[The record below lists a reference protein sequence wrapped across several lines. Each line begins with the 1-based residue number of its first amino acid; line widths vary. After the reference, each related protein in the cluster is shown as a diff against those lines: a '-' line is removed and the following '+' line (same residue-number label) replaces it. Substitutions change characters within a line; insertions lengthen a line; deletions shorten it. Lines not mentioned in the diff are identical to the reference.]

1 MTLTL
6 THLTPNVPVEKVLID
21 GEEVEFSFIDEETG
35 EEFTSEEF
43 FVEFEVSEE
52 DEELALELNS
62 LGIDIEDVDL
72 SEVDDAEEKIIE
84 ALDELDEELAEDFL
98 DVVDGDVTEEEIEDL
113 FEDEDAFETL
123 IEENDEVIAIIVDA
137 VNEADDDV
145 KEQFEEEVNI
155 FEDEAYNDYIA
166 AGSNIDTEDRRV
178 IVAAA
183 ATATV
188 AAAAA
193 RPTAPPPPAPKPPP
207 PMPSGP
213 MPSPTPSVGGSSAS
227 VSAPSSGGSGGGGSS
242 SSAKKTRRFGRRN

>member
-1 MTLTL
+1 M
-6 THLTPNVPVEKVLID
+6 
-21 GEEVEFSFIDEETG
+21 
-35 EEFTSEEF
+35 
-43 FVEFEVSEE
+43 
-52 DEELALELNS
+52 
-62 LGIDIEDVDL
+62 
-72 SEVDDAEEKIIE
+72 
-84 ALDELDEELAEDFL
+84 
-98 DVVDGDVTEEEIEDL
+98 
-113 FEDEDAFETL
+113 

-207 PMPSGP
+207 PMPVGAPIAVALAPQKMERAWQTRSAAHGVGERNMEASHATSQADTTSVTCLLYTSP
-213 MPSPTPSVGGSSAS
+213 SPRDATLSRMPSSA
-227 VSAPSSGGSGGGGSS
+227 
-242 SSAKKTRRFGRRN
+242 